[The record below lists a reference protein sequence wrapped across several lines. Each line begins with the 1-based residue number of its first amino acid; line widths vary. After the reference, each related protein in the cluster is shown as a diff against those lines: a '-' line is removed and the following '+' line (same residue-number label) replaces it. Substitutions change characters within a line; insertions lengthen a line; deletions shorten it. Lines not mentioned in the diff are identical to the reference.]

1 MWRKTFDFFSCALV
15 QPVEFFPAASLGD
28 LFVEGKTRHDRSGT
42 VGKKSPPISDISTG
56 PDSKNLALVL
66 TVCPLPRKRFC
77 LLTTC
82 FSAPTRL
89 EAASPRGTL
98 ARGSD
103 MIEHASWTGDYPVF
117 FPSPS
122 KKTGWGT
129 APKNHIPSA
138 RSTPRV
144 SRLSKENAGCFH
156 ARPGAHFRVR
166 RRPRQVRCVL
176 RRAFPIFCSVFLSLV
191 QSPAL
196 RTVGVTSLHPD
207 ATALSRD
214 S

>member
-56 PDSKNLALVL
+56 PDSKNLALVA
-66 TVCPLPRKRFC
+66 TVYPLPRKRFC

-122 KKTGWGT
+122 KKTGG
-129 APKNHIPSA
+129 APPRRTISHLREAHLAFPAYPRKMQAVSMRVQAPTFASGVAPAKFGAFSVA
-138 RSTPRV
+138 RFRFFVRFS
-144 SRLSKENAGCFH
+144 SRSSN
-156 ARPGAHFRVR
+156 R
-166 RRPRQVRCVL
+166 RRFGP
-176 RRAFPIFCSVFLSLV
+176 SE
-191 QSPAL
+191 
-196 RTVGVTSLHPD
+196 
-207 ATALSRD
+207 
-214 S
+214 